1 MPYNLDNIDCWH
13 CGKEIDGSLA
23 KHTCHL
29 CGAQNP
35 ADWPWEHIT
44 SFKWRRLFREMAFG
58 FMLILASVAIV
69 MIGFLLLS

>member
-1 MPYNLDNIDCWH
+1 MPDDLDNIDCWH
-13 CGKEIDGSLA
+13 CGKEIPLRRER
-23 KHTCHL
+23 TCHL
-29 CGAQNP
+29 CGTKNP
-35 ADWPWEHIT
+35 EEWPWEHIT